1 MNLIWNAVM
10 GATRK
15 LVKDERGDLV
25 ATLGWM
31 AVTVVILVLVHGLIT
46 GWLPGFVSQIFS
58 SMDSLL

>member
-1 MNLIWNAVM
+1 MNWVWNTVRGKTLNLI
-10 GATRK
+10 
-15 LVKDERGDLV
+15 KDERGDLV

-46 GWLPGFVSQIFS
+46 GWLPGFVGQIFS